1 MMKKIKIGT
10 RKSKLAMW
18 QAQYVENLLK
28 NKGYLCEI
36 IGITTL
42 GDKIDKPLYDFGGKG
57 LFTSALEEAL
67 SNNTIDIAVHSV
79 KDLSVSLNDE
89 LPLKLILKR
98 DFASDCL
105 VSFKGDIKELS
116 YGATIGTTS
125 LRRRVELK
133 SKRSDCVFVDFRG
146 NLDTRLEKLKKG
158 LVDAIVVSKSGLFRL
173 GLYDSAYCFDLDI
186 VSAAGQGVIGI
197 QTRYNEFD
205 ELSFLNDQATSV
217 CVEIEREFVRS
228 LNASCNFPI
237 GAYAYFDEDGEFCL
251 KTMYA
256 DPKTFKKID
265 CFRRASPKQ
274 ALRECIEYT
283 KTQMLL
289 I

>member
-1 MMKKIKIGT
+1 MKTIKIGT

-18 QAQYVENLLK
+18 QAQYVENLLRE
-28 NKGYLCEI
+28 KGYLCEI
-36 IGITTL
+36 VGITTL

-57 LFTSALEEAL
+57 LFTSALEEAIL
-67 SNNTIDIAVHSV
+67 SKTIDIAVHSV
-79 KDLSVSLNDE
+79 KDLSVSLSDE
-89 LPLKLILKR
+89 LPLKFILKR
-98 DFASDCL
+98 DFSNDCL
-105 VSFKGDIKELS
+105 VSFKGDIEKLPLM
-116 YGATIGTTS
+116 ATIGTTS

-133 SKRSDCVFVDFRG
+133 YIRNDFVFVDFRG
-146 NLDTRLEKLKKG
+146 NLDTRLEKLKNG
-158 LVDAIVVSKSGLFRL
+158 TVDAIVVSKSGLFRL
-173 GLYDSAYCFDLDI
+173 SLYDSAYCFDLDI

-197 QTRYNEFD
+197 QTRLDEFD
-205 ELSFLNDQATSV
+205 ELSFLNDQTTKL
-217 CVEIEREFVRS
+217 CVDIEREFVKS

-237 GAYAYFDEDGEFCL
+237 GAYAYFDENGEFCL

-265 CFRRASPKQ
+265 CFRRAKPKQ

-283 KTQMLL
+283 KAQILL

>member
-1 MMKKIKIGT
+1 MKTIKIGT

-18 QAQYVENLLK
+18 QAQYVESLLRE
-28 NKGYLCEI
+28 KGYLCEI
-36 IGITTL
+36 VGITTL

-57 LFTSALEEAL
+57 LFTSALEEAIL
-67 SNNTIDIAVHSV
+67 SKTIDIAVHSV
-79 KDLSVSLNDE
+79 KDLSVSLSDE
-89 LPLKLILKR
+89 LPLKFTLKR
-98 DFASDCL
+98 DFSNDCL
-105 VSFKGDIKELS
+105 VSFKGDIEKLPLM
-116 YGATIGTTS
+116 ATIGTTS

-133 SKRSDCVFVDFRG
+133 YIRNDFVFVDFRG
-146 NLDTRLEKLKKG
+146 NLDTRLEKLKNG
-158 LVDAIVVSKSGLFRL
+158 TVDAIVVSKSGLFRL
-173 GLYDSAYCFDLDI
+173 SLYDSAYCFDLDI

-197 QTRYNEFD
+197 QTRLDEFD
-205 ELSFLNDQATSV
+205 ELSFLNDQTTKL
-217 CVEIEREFVRS
+217 CVDIEREFVKS

-237 GAYAYFDEDGEFCL
+237 GAYAYFDENGEFCL

-265 CFRRASPKQ
+265 CFRRAKPKQ

-283 KTQMLL
+283 KAQILL